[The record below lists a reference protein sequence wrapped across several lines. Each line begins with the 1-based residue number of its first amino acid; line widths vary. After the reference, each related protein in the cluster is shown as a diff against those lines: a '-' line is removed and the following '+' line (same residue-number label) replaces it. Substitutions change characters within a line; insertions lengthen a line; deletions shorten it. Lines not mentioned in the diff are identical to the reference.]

1 MHSEATALRH
11 YVRHGADYDSSGRAA
26 VSLVLGDSITPA
38 IKEVL
43 EKTGNW
49 LRHPELH
56 RERLERL
63 QDFIRDPDPVPTS
76 VPIQA
81 VVEATDAPE
90 SPVRLSRQS
99 KVVA

>member
-1 MHSEATALRH
+1 MRYCGFDDFMTSDDKGLLIARFTILS
-11 YVRHGADYDSSGRAA
+11 YYP
-26 VSLVLGDSITPA
+26 SITPA

-49 LRHPELH
+49 LRHPEFD